1 MNKPAALSLFTGAG
15 GLDLGLAAA
24 GFDVCLCVENDS
36 RSRETLQA
44 NDKGWKLA
52 EPGDIHEIPP
62 HSALEQ
68 AGLASGELQLL
79 IGGPPCQPFSKA
91 AYWANGETQ
100 RASDPRAETLS
111 AYLCFVEEILPEVLL
126 LENVRGLAYKNKDEG
141 LQILKDGF
149 DEINQTKGTFYQPS
163 ILHLNAASFGV
174 PQLRER
180 TFVIAHRGGVQLRS
194 PAATHVGPYKR
205 QKQEH
210 QNQLLPW
217 VTTWDAI
224 GDLDHV
230 EGDAPELQ
238 PTGKWADLLPTI
250 PEGENY
256 LWHTAKRG
264 GEPLFGWRTRFW
276 SFLLKLSKDRPS
288 WTIPAQ
294 PGPATGPFHWR
305 NRRLSVRELARLQ
318 TFPDS
323 YQITGSYREAHHQ
336 LGNAVP
342 PALGE
347 LLGLEIRVQLLNEP
361 QMLRPLTLIPAYSH
375 GHPPPPEPVAS
386 LPEKYHCL
394 RGTHADHPGPG
405 QGPGANKRS

>member
-1 MNKPAALSLFTGAG
+1 
-15 GLDLGLAAA
+15 
-24 GFDVCLCVENDS
+24 
-36 RSRETLQA
+36 
-44 NDKGWKLA
+44 
-52 EPGDIHEIPP
+52 
-62 HSALEQ
+62 LEQ
-68 AGLASGELQLL
+68 AGLFSGEFQLL

-100 RASDPRAETLS
+100 RANDPRAETLS
-111 AYLCFVEEILPEVLL
+111 AYLSYVKELLPEVLL

-141 LQILKDGF
+141 LQLLKDGL
-149 DEINQTKGTFYQPS
+149 DEINQTKGTCYQPN
-163 ILHLNAASFGV
+163 ILHLNAASFGA

-180 TFVIAHRGGVQLRS
+180 TFVIAHRGGVQFKS
-194 PAATHVGPYKR
+194 PAPTHMDPYKR
-205 QKQEH
+205 HRQDNQS
-210 QNQLLPW
+210 QLLPW
-217 VTTWDAI
+217 ATTWDAI

-230 EGDAPELQ
+230 EVDAPELQ
-238 PTGKWADLLPTI
+238 PSGKWADLLPSI

-276 SFLLKLSKDRPS
+276 SFLLKLAKDRPS

-323 YQITGSYREAHHQ
+323 YQITGLYREAHHQ

-347 LLGLEIRVQLLNEP
+347 MLGLEIRAQLLSET
-361 QMLRPLTLIPAYSH
+361 QVLRPLTLIPSFY
-375 GHPPPPEPVAS
+375 GPPTPPEPVAS
-386 LPEKYHCL
+386 VPEKYQSL
-394 RGTHADHPGPG
+394 RGAHSAHPGPG
-405 QGPGANKRS
+405 RGPGARKRAQETV